1 MTEMRVTDNGKMRLR
16 KIGFGFDLAIRYL
29 KEGRQVKRHNWG
41 GYWFIPKFSARVYNE
56 VTDKYSYANKMIMAR
71 LKNNGG
77 LAPATPYMGDM
88 LAEDWELVQPE
99 NKYYEFKTPDNDYS
113 ALIVAQSL
121 EKATQIYF
129 TDVCSDGLPNG
140 KEVPQETAWGQL
152 KNAIGS
158 DEDTFAELSRMFHT
172 VGVLLID
179 PELG

>member
-1 MTEMRVTDNGKMRLR
+1 VTEMRVTDNGKMGLG
-16 KIGFGFDLAIRYL
+16 KFGFGFDLAIRYL
-29 KEGRQVKRHNWG
+29 KEGRKVKRHNWG
-41 GYWFIPKFSARVYNE
+41 GYWFIPKFYVRVYSE
-56 VTDKYSYANKMIMAR
+56 VTDRYSYANKMIMAK

-77 LAPATPYMGDM
+77 LAPATPYMADM

-121 EKATQIYF
+121 EQATQIYF